1 MVTLA
6 DLCRDDRRILARSDE
21 VAAAADP
28 RDAAAEYAEA
38 LARALRGDPTW

>member
-6 DLCRDDRRILARSDE
+6 DLSRDDRRVIARADE

-28 RDAAAEYAEA
+28 RDAAAEYAAA
-38 LARALRGDPTW
+38 LARALRDEPTW